1 MKQEFHPIY
10 REVVFKD
17 MSTGDTF
24 LSRSTV
30 ETSETTQW
38 EDGKEYP
45 LYKMDI
51 SSFSHPFY
59 TGQQRLVDSEGRVER
74 FLKKYKKK
82 Q

>member
-1 MKQEFHPIY
+1 MKQEFHPVY

-17 MSTGDTF
+17 MSTGDSF
-24 LSRSTV
+24 LTRSTIA
-30 ETSETTQW
+30 TTETTQW

-45 LYKMDI
+45 LARLDI

-82 Q
+82 